1 MDTLAKIFCSY
12 KITHTLPPNI
22 RVPDL
27 TWSQVNFYWSSIHTM
42 RSAVTRSTL
51 LTAVPLLEAVSCF
64 LLTNNSTSINF
75 VPFRTFEEGWK
86 EGGREVRKRVINSV
100 HCEAGL
106 TCFVC
111 ASSLVCEQRGM
122 SPENRNTISQPINQT
137 TDWSINQSI
146 NQSVNQSINHA
157 INQSR
162 NQSINT
168 QSINQSTRNQSINHA
183 INQWRNQPINDAT
196 NQLINHA
203 INQSINQSITQSIN
217 QSITQSINQSIT
229 QSASTVNYLINSN
242 LSPIVNFYFILF
254 Y

>member
-146 NQSVNQSINHA
+146 SQS

-162 NQSINT
+162 NQSITQSINQHAINQSINT
-168 QSINQSTRNQSINHA
+168 QSINQSCNQSMTQSTNQWRNQSINQSRNQSIDQSINHAINQSINHA
-183 INQWRNQPINDAT
+183 INQS
-196 NQLINHA
+196 INHA
-203 INQSINQSITQSIN
+203 ISKHSE
-217 QSITQSINQSIT
+217 
-229 QSASTVNYLINSN
+229 
-242 LSPIVNFYFILF
+242 LF
-254 Y
+254 DK

>member
-146 NQSVNQSINHA
+146 NQSISQS

-162 NQSINT
+162 NQSITQSINQST
-168 QSINQSTRNQSINHA
+168 RNQSINQSTRNQSINHA
-183 INQWRNQPINDAT
+183 INQSIND
-196 NQLINHA
+196 A
-203 INQSINQSITQSIN
+203 INQSMTQPIN
-217 QSITQSINQSIT
+217 
-229 QSASTVNYLINSN
+229 
-242 LSPIVNFYFILF
+242 
-254 Y
+254 